1 MKSSVMDHSVDCR
14 ALSPSVAVSGAAT
27 PQERSPL
34 NNPCQVESGGTVLL
48 QLLEFKTHLLEAVE
62 ELHIRRDAESRFE
75 DQISKVV
82 LEKQELEWE
91 KESLQHQIETMEN
104 QHAQSLID
112 TKKQLQ
118 ATIRHTEEEKGRYK
132 VMAELK
138 EKEISNLKEE
148 LKSLQ
153 LLKYN
158 LEKKSN
164 ELEQKLALQI
174 RSKDSHL
181 NQLGEVEKRFKA
193 LSRQCASVKK
203 AHEKLEQNVDE
214 AMRINKKLAAS
225 NEKHE
230 GTIDTLKKEL
240 DLANT
245 QLIKAKMSSVRHD
258 QTYKSQTHTEQ
269 HLQQLCQ
276 TLSMETEMNK
286 RLRDEYAA
294 VRSEKQEVMKST
306 HYTQQLL
313 LSQTKTVSRL
323 ELQLQT
329 QDEQYKALKQEH
341 EVMREKCKA
350 MEDKVIE
357 LMNVQQDF
365 QALKEAHDDLQHKH
379 TELSSQVKV
388 QVQKNIHEM
397 FPTLA
402 EEIRG
407 KPTDEPQSSAMLH
420 VFGSQQ
426 NSAVSQNKIL
436 DCLEDTTAKNK
447 LDGDTGGYE
456 APNPHVKS
464 QAQLQA
470 QCELSFSVQTKMS
483 LGTSEKTGSD
493 DKLLHL
499 HTRNYHISESFS
511 NEVSDLTFH
520 QSGYELATSE
530 IISES
535 SANIINEL
543 NADCMSSIHILT
555 ENKKIDDSA
564 SFVGAHYHCTDTAN
578 EDSNI
583 REEVEINTNQQRN
596 TEDVLEKGYAGQLS
610 EMLNSQTVERVNSQD
625 DGEKSKQEYKTETT
639 SACMVIGEEKEKTET
654 DIEAQTTHDKKSNTP
669 PDIDF
674 MEKIVNVCD
683 KNSYQKD
690 MKKVAYYSPVNT
702 NKGHLIQDVQS
713 PTDQS
718 LTNGSIIVVR
728 KVQSL
733 YQRQVQT
740 NVAYIE
746 STPTAAYRV
755 VEKTPEDKRIDE
767 SSPKVSEPLSQSSV
781 SLTIPSLTEH
791 SNSGSNVT
799 HTNDMGGTDTHEK
812 LDDTQMVSHS
822 QITIEEANR
831 LMEKTC
837 ETGLHLE
844 TVSYDGDLNIS
855 NQYNTADS
863 KISKCVLSESI
874 QLKGGNDNSFGV
886 SATKCHKPTVKETH
900 GDVKESS
907 PPKTHMYCVGSIK
920 QTVLPTGVTGSVLH
934 PKVQNFPVPEQNTSG
949 SGGVLTESPYTTFP
963 KNQHT
968 KVPLVI
974 TRATDLLNAS
984 GVSGYTTFAR
994 RFQQGAQSVFRES
1007 RQTNTSAAD
1016 DNKVSL
1022 TTPTCQVSSFSNTL
1036 HRQLPSVSLSRPP
1049 VPSHGSRSELEFEP
1063 LCSQEENQSS
1073 LRAQISKIEQFLET
1087 ERLHLPKRRRTEN

>member
-1 MKSSVMDHSVDCR
+1 MDHSMDCR

-34 NNPCQVESGGTVLL
+34 NNPCQVESGGTILL

-91 KESLQHQIETMEN
+91 KESLQHQIETVEN

-112 TKKQLQ
+112 TKKQ

-164 ELEQKLALQI
+164 ELEQKLNLQI

-230 GTIDTLKKEL
+230 GTIETLKKEL

-269 HLQQLCQ
+269 HLQQLRQ

-306 HYTQQLL
+306 QYTQQLL

-323 ELQLQT
+323 ELQLQA

-357 LMNVQQDF
+357 LMNEQQDF

-388 QVQKNIHEM
+388 QVQNIHEM

-407 KPTDEPQSSAMLH
+407 RPPDEPQSSAMLH

-426 NSAVSQNKIL
+426 NSAVSENKIL

-447 LDGDTGGYE
+447 LDGETGGYE

-470 QCELSFSVQTKMS
+470 QCEMFFSVQTKRP

-493 DKLLHL
+493 DNLLNL
-499 HTRNYHISESFS
+499 HTSNYNISESMS
-511 NEVSDLTFH
+511 NEVSDLTCTTFH

-535 SANIINEL
+535 SANIINKS
-543 NADCMSSIHILT
+543 NADCMSSIPILT
-555 ENKKIDDSA
+555 KDKNIDDST
-564 SFVGAHYHCTDTAN
+564 SFVGADYHWTDTAN
-578 EDSNI
+578 EESNI
-583 REEVEINTNQQRN
+583 REDVEINTNQQRN
-596 TEDVLEKGYAGQLS
+596 TEDLLEKGYAGQPS
-610 EMLNSQTVERVNSQD
+610 EKLNSQTVERVNSQD
-625 DGEKSKQEYKTETT
+625 DSEKSKQEYKTETT
-639 SACMVIGEEKEKTET
+639 SACMVIGEEKGKTEKEK
-654 DIEAQTTHDKKSNTP
+654 EAQTTHDKKSNTP

-683 KNSYQKD
+683 TNCNQKD
-690 MKKVAYYSPVNT
+690 MKKVAYYSPINT
-702 NKGHLIQDVQS
+702 NKGHLLQDVQS

-718 LTNGSIIVVR
+718 LSNGSIIVVH

-733 YQRQVQT
+733 CQGQVQT

-767 SSPKVSEPLSQSSV
+767 SSPKVFEPLSESSV
-781 SLTIPSLTEH
+781 SLTIPSLTEL
-791 SNSGSNVT
+791 SNSSSNVT
-799 HTNDMGGTDTHEK
+799 HTNEMGGTDTHEK
-812 LDDTQMVSHS
+812 LDDTKMVSHS
-822 QITIEEANR
+822 RSTIEEANR
-831 LMEKTC
+831 LMEETC

-863 KISKCVLSESI
+863 KMSKCVLSESI
-874 QLKGGNDNSFGV
+874 QLKGGNDNSLGV
-886 SATKCHKPTVKETH
+886 SATECHKPTVVKETH
-900 GDVKESS
+900 GDVKELSL
-907 PPKTHMYCVGSIK
+907 PKTHMHCVGSIK
-920 QTVLPTGVTGSVLH
+920 QKILPTAITGSILH
-934 PKVQNFPVPEQNTSG
+934 PNVQNFPVPKQNTSG
-949 SGGVLTESPYTTFP
+949 SGGLLTESPYTTFL
-963 KNQHT
+963 KNQHS

-974 TRATDLLNAS
+974 TRAADLLSAS
-984 GVSGYTTFAR
+984 GVSGYTAFAR
-994 RFQQGAQSVFRES
+994 RFQQGAQSVFGES
-1007 RQTNTSAAD
+1007 RQTKTSAAD
-1016 DNKVSL
+1016 DSKVSL
-1022 TTPTCQVSSFSNTL
+1022 TTPTCQASSFSNTL
-1036 HRQLPSVSLSRPP
+1036 PWQLPSVSLSRPP

-1063 LCSQEENQSS
+1063 LCSQEEHQSS
-1073 LRAQISKIEQFLET
+1073 LRAQISKIEHFLET
-1087 ERLHLPKRRRTEN
+1087 ERLHLPKRPRTEN